1 MNKIFAIGDI
11 HGCLDKLLSLMGKLP
26 IKPADDTLLFIGD
39 YIDRGSDGPAV
50 VDYVLD
56 LKEKFSS
63 VICLCGNHENMLLH
77 YLEGLDEE
85 LYVQNGGLAT
95 LKAYGIS
102 TSDSLKKR
110 KAKIPARH
118 LRFFESLR
126 FYYETDDYVFVHAG
140 LRPGVPLVAQS
151 TQDLLW
157 LRQEFVES
165 DHDFGKRVIFGHTP
179 KKEPLI
185 TPYKIGIDTGAV
197 YGGKLSCLELPELK
211 FYSV

>member
-1 MNKIFAIGDI
+1 MNKIFAIGDV
-11 HGCLDKLLSLMGKLP
+11 HGCLDKLISLMSQLP
-26 IKPADDTLLFIGD
+26 IDPAEDTLVFIGD

-50 VDYVLD
+50 VDYVLG
-56 LKEKFSS
+56 LKKTFPRL
-63 VICLCGNHENMLLH
+63 VCLCGNHESMLLH

-85 LYVQNGGLAT
+85 LYEQNGGLAT

-102 TSDSLKKR
+102 TSDRPKKR
-110 KAKIPARH
+110 KAKVPAEH

-126 FYYETDDYVFVHAG
+126 LYYETEDYIFVHAG

-165 DHDFGKRVIFGHTP
+165 DYDFGKRVIFGHTP

-185 TPYKIGIDTGAV
+185 TANKIGIDTGAV
-197 YGGKLSCLELPELK
+197 YNGKLSCLELPALK